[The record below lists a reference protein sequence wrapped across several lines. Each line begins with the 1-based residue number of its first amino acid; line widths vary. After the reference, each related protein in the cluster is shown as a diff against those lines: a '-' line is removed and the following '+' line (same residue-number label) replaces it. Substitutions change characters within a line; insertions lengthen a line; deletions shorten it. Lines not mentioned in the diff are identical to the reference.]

1 MEALIVIRAFPVIVQ
16 RIGDFS
22 KQFFP
27 TPLRIVTFRDNFLK
41 SLKRHRT
48 HFMGEGIS
56 NLSRK
61 EQVIR
66 KAAELFK
73 EKGYAAASM
82 RDLAQLLGIEA
93 ASLYSHIKSKEEIL
107 RSLCFDM
114 AAEFRK
120 SLEEVEKEDVSAS
133 EKLKKGI
140 IGHIQ
145 VMAKDLT
152 ASAVFMNE
160 HRHLSQPY
168 LRDFLL
174 LRINYINR
182 FKSII
187 EEGVRNGEF
196 KNNIDKKLAVMTLF
210 SSLNWMPMWYDPGS
224 AIDPQQLG
232 YQLADM
238 LVNGLKKL

>member
-1 MEALIVIRAFPVIVQ
+1 MEAV
-16 RIGDFS
+16 G
-22 KQFFP
+22 
-27 TPLRIVTFRDNFLK
+27 
-41 SLKRHRT
+41 
-48 HFMGEGIS
+48 

-66 KAAELFK
+66 KAAELFR
-73 EKGYAAASM
+73 EKGYAASSM
-82 RDLAQLLGIEA
+82 RDLAQMLGIEA

-107 RSLCFDM
+107 QSLCFDM

-120 SLEEVEKEDVSAS
+120 SLQEVEKQGGSAS
-133 EKLKKGI
+133 QKLRNGI

-145 VMAKDLT
+145 VMAKDLI

-182 FKSII
+182 FKDFI
-187 EEGVRNGEF
+187 EEGIENGEF
-196 KNNIDKKLAVMTLF
+196 KKGIDKKLAVMTLF
-210 SSLNWMPMWYDPGS
+210 SSLNWMPQWYDPKNN
-224 AIDPQQLG
+224 IVPIELG
-232 YQLADM
+232 EQLAEM
-238 LVNGLKKL
+238 LVNGLKK

>member
-1 MEALIVIRAFPVIVQ
+1 MEGV
-16 RIGDFS
+16 G
-22 KQFFP
+22 
-27 TPLRIVTFRDNFLK
+27 
-41 SLKRHRT
+41 
-48 HFMGEGIS
+48 

-66 KAAELFK
+66 SAAALFR
-73 EKGYAAASM
+73 EKGYAASSM
-82 RDLAQLLGIEA
+82 RDLAQKLGIEA

-107 RSLCFDM
+107 QSLCFDM

-120 SLEEVEKEDVSAS
+120 SLADVESKNVTSTD
-133 EKLKKGI
+133 KLRLGI

-182 FKSII
+182 FKAII
-187 EEGVRNGEF
+187 EEGARTGEF
-196 KNNIDKKLAVMTLF
+196 KDRIDKKLAVMTLF
-210 SSLNWMPMWYDPGS
+210 SSLNWMPLWYDPS
-224 AIDPQQLG
+224 SKIDPNDLG
-232 YQLADM
+232 QQLADM
-238 LVNGLKKL
+238 LVNGLKQN

>member
-1 MEALIVIRAFPVIVQ
+1 MA
-16 RIGDFS
+16 
-22 KQFFP
+22 
-27 TPLRIVTFRDNFLK
+27 
-41 SLKRHRT
+41 
-48 HFMGEGIS
+48 EGIS

-114 AAEFRK
+114 ATEFRK
-120 SLEEVEKEDVSAS
+120 SLEEVEKENVPAS

-140 IGHIQ
+140 IAHIQ

-160 HRHLSQPY
+160 HRHLSQPF

-187 EEGVRNGEF
+187 EEGVRTGEF
-196 KNNIDKKLAVMTLF
+196 KDSIDKKLAVMTLF

-238 LVNGLKKL
+238 LVNGLKKE

>member
-1 MEALIVIRAFPVIVQ
+1 MSDAIA
-16 RIGDFS
+16 
-22 KQFFP
+22 
-27 TPLRIVTFRDNFLK
+27 
-41 SLKRHRT
+41 
-48 HFMGEGIS
+48 

-73 EKGYAAASM
+73 DKGYAAASM

-107 RSLCFDM
+107 RNLCFDM

-120 SLEEVEKEDVSAS
+120 SLEEVEKQNISAS
-133 EKLKKGI
+133 EKLRKGI
-140 IGHIQ
+140 IGHVQ

-187 EEGVRNGEF
+187 EEGVQSGEF
-196 KNNIDKKLAVMTLF
+196 KKNIDTKLAVMTLF
-210 SSLNWMPMWYDPGS
+210 SSLNWMPLWYSPTSSIEPKELG
-224 AIDPQQLG
+224 QQL
-232 YQLADM
+232 ANM
-238 LVNGLKKL
+238 LVNGLKQN

>member
-1 MEALIVIRAFPVIVQ
+1 M
-16 RIGDFS
+16 S
-22 KQFFP
+22 
-27 TPLRIVTFRDNFLK
+27 
-41 SLKRHRT
+41 
-48 HFMGEGIS
+48 EGIS

-73 EKGYAAASM
+73 QKGYAAASM

-120 SLEEVEKEDVSAS
+120 SLEEVEKENVSAS

-168 LRDFLL
+168 LRDFLF

-187 EEGVRNGEF
+187 EEGVKNGEF
-196 KNNIDKKLAVMTLF
+196 KSTIDKKLAVMTLF

-238 LVNGLKKL
+238 LVNGLKKV

>member
-1 MEALIVIRAFPVIVQ
+1 M
-16 RIGDFS
+16 
-22 KQFFP
+22 
-27 TPLRIVTFRDNFLK
+27 
-41 SLKRHRT
+41 
-48 HFMGEGIS
+48 EGIA

-73 EKGYAAASM
+73 DKGYAAASM

-114 AAEFRK
+114 ATEFRK
-120 SLEEVEKEDVSAS
+120 SLEEVEKQNLPAS
-133 EKLKKGI
+133 EKLRKGI
-140 IGHIQ
+140 VGHIQ

-160 HRHLSQPY
+160 HRHLSQPF

-182 FKSII
+182 FKNII
-187 EEGVRNGEF
+187 EQGIASGEF
-196 KNNIDKKLAVMTLF
+196 KNTIDKKLAVMTLF
-210 SSLNWMPMWYDPGS
+210 SSLNWMPMWYDPAGLIEPTELG
-224 AIDPQQLG
+224 AQLS
-232 YQLADM
+232 DM
-238 LVNGLKKL
+238 LVNGLKQNSK

>member
-1 MEALIVIRAFPVIVQ
+1 M
-16 RIGDFS
+16 S
-22 KQFFP
+22 
-27 TPLRIVTFRDNFLK
+27 
-41 SLKRHRT
+41 
-48 HFMGEGIS
+48 EGIS

-73 EKGYAAASM
+73 DKGYAAASM

-120 SLEEVEKEDVSAS
+120 SLDEVEKQNVTAS
-133 EKLKKGI
+133 EKLKRGI

-168 LRDFLL
+168 LRDFLF

-187 EEGVRNGEF
+187 EEGVQNGEF
-196 KNNIDKKLAVMTLF
+196 KSSIDKKLAVMTLF

-238 LVNGLKKL
+238 LVNGLKRV

>member
-1 MEALIVIRAFPVIVQ
+1 MTEAIA
-16 RIGDFS
+16 
-22 KQFFP
+22 
-27 TPLRIVTFRDNFLK
+27 
-41 SLKRHRT
+41 
-48 HFMGEGIS
+48 

-73 EKGYAAASM
+73 DKGYAAASM

-114 AAEFRK
+114 ATEFRK
-120 SLEEVEKEDVSAS
+120 SLEEVEKQNLSAS
-133 EKLKKGI
+133 EKLRNGI
-140 IGHIQ
+140 IGHIR

-182 FKSII
+182 FKTII

-196 KNNIDKKLAVMTLF
+196 KKTIDRKLAVMTLF
-210 SSLNWMPMWYDPGS
+210 SSLNWMPMWYDPSGG
-224 AIDPQQLG
+224 IIEPVELGIQLSE
-232 YQLADM
+232 M
-238 LVNGLKKL
+238 LVNGLKQNSK

>member
-1 MEALIVIRAFPVIVQ
+1 MEIA
-16 RIGDFS
+16 G
-22 KQFFP
+22 
-27 TPLRIVTFRDNFLK
+27 
-41 SLKRHRT
+41 
-48 HFMGEGIS
+48 

-66 KAAELFK
+66 SAAELFR
-73 EKGYAAASM
+73 EKGYAASSM
-82 RDLAQLLGIEA
+82 RDLAQKLGIEA

-107 RSLCFDM
+107 QHLCFDM
-114 AAEFRK
+114 AGEFRK
-120 SLEEVEKEDVSAS
+120 SLAEVEKKEVTAS
-133 EKLKKGI
+133 EKLKLGI

-187 EEGVRNGEF
+187 EEGARQGEF
-196 KNNIDKKLAVMTLF
+196 KDSIDKKLAVMTLF
-210 SSLNWMPMWYDPGS
+210 SSLNWMPMWYDPS
-224 AIDPQQLG
+224 SKIVPQDLG
-232 YQLADM
+232 QQLADM
-238 LVNGLKKL
+238 LVNGLKK

>member
-1 MEALIVIRAFPVIVQ
+1 MEAV
-16 RIGDFS
+16 G
-22 KQFFP
+22 
-27 TPLRIVTFRDNFLK
+27 
-41 SLKRHRT
+41 
-48 HFMGEGIS
+48 

-66 KAAELFK
+66 SAAELFR
-73 EKGYAAASM
+73 EKGYAASSM
-82 RDLAQLLGIEA
+82 RDLAQKLGIEA

-107 RSLCFDM
+107 QHLCFDM

-120 SLEEVEKEDVSAS
+120 SLAEVEKQNVSAS
-133 EKLKKGI
+133 EKLRLGI

-187 EEGVRNGEF
+187 EEGARQGEF
-196 KNNIDKKLAVMTLF
+196 KDTIDKKLAVMTLF
-210 SSLNWMPMWYDPGS
+210 SSLNWMPMWYDPS
-224 AIDPQQLG
+224 SKIVPHDLG
-232 YQLADM
+232 QQLADM
-238 LVNGLKKL
+238 LVNGLKK

>member
-1 MEALIVIRAFPVIVQ
+1 MSDAIA
-16 RIGDFS
+16 
-22 KQFFP
+22 
-27 TPLRIVTFRDNFLK
+27 
-41 SLKRHRT
+41 
-48 HFMGEGIS
+48 

-73 EKGYAAASM
+73 DKGYAAASM

-120 SLEEVEKEDVSAS
+120 SLDEVEKQKVTAT
-133 EKLKKGI
+133 EKLRNGI

-182 FKSII
+182 FKSIL

-196 KNNIDKKLAVMTLF
+196 KDSIDKKLAVMTLF
-210 SSLNWMPMWYDPGS
+210 SSLNWMPMWYDPSS
-224 AIDPQQLG
+224 AIDPSQLG
-232 YQLADM
+232 AQLADM
-238 LVNGLKKL
+238 LVNGLRKNS

>member
-1 MEALIVIRAFPVIVQ
+1 MAE
-16 RIGDFS
+16 
-22 KQFFP
+22 
-27 TPLRIVTFRDNFLK
+27 PLT
-41 SLKRHRT
+41 
-48 HFMGEGIS
+48 

-66 KAAELFK
+66 KAAELFR

-82 RDLAQLLGIEA
+82 RDLAQMLGIEA

-107 RSLCFDM
+107 RTLCFDM
-114 AAEFRK
+114 AAEFRA
-120 SLEEVEKEDVSAS
+120 SLNDVENQNISAP
-133 EKLKKGI
+133 EKLQRGI

-145 VMAKDLT
+145 VMARDLT

-182 FKSII
+182 FKKII
-187 EEGVRNGEF
+187 EDGVMSGEF
-196 KNNIDKKLAVMTLF
+196 KDTIDRKLAVMTLF

-224 AIDPQQLG
+224 GIDPVQLG
-232 YQLADM
+232 NQLSDM
-238 LVNGLKKL
+238 LVNGLKKDH

>member
-1 MEALIVIRAFPVIVQ
+1 MEGV
-16 RIGDFS
+16 G
-22 KQFFP
+22 
-27 TPLRIVTFRDNFLK
+27 
-41 SLKRHRT
+41 
-48 HFMGEGIS
+48 

-66 KAAELFK
+66 SAAELFR
-73 EKGYAAASM
+73 EKGYAASSM
-82 RDLAQLLGIEA
+82 RDLAQKLGIEA

-107 RSLCFDM
+107 QSLCFDM

-120 SLEEVEKEDVSAS
+120 SLAEVESK
-133 EKLKKGI
+133 KLTATDKLRLGI

-187 EEGVRNGEF
+187 EEGARTGEF
-196 KNNIDKKLAVMTLF
+196 KDGIDKKLAVMTLF
-210 SSLNWMPMWYDPGS
+210 SSLNWMPLWYDPS
-224 AIDPQQLG
+224 SKIDPNDLG
-232 YQLADM
+232 QQLADM
-238 LVNGLKKL
+238 LVNGLKKN

>member
-1 MEALIVIRAFPVIVQ
+1 MEAAV
-16 RIGDFS
+16 
-22 KQFFP
+22 
-27 TPLRIVTFRDNFLK
+27 
-41 SLKRHRT
+41 
-48 HFMGEGIS
+48 

-66 KAAELFK
+66 KAAELFR

-82 RDLAQLLGIEA
+82 RDLAQKLGIEA

-107 RSLCFDM
+107 QSLCFDM

-120 SLEEVEKEDVSAS
+120 SLQEVEKQTGSAS
-133 EKLKKGI
+133 EKLKNGI

-182 FKSII
+182 FKDII
-187 EEGVRNGEF
+187 EQGMKSGEF
-196 KNNIDKKLAVMTLF
+196 KNNIDKKMAVMTLF
-210 SSLNWMPMWYDPGS
+210 SSLNWMPQWYDPTS
-224 AIDPQQLG
+224 NIVPAELG
-232 YQLADM
+232 QQLADM
-238 LVNGLKKL
+238 LVNGLKRQA

>member
-1 MEALIVIRAFPVIVQ
+1 MEGV
-16 RIGDFS
+16 
-22 KQFFP
+22 
-27 TPLRIVTFRDNFLK
+27 
-41 SLKRHRT
+41 
-48 HFMGEGIS
+48 S

-66 KAAELFK
+66 KAAELFRT
-73 EKGYAAASM
+73 KGYAASSM
-82 RDLAQLLGIEA
+82 RDLAQMLGIEA

-107 RSLCFDM
+107 QNLCFDM
-114 AAEFRK
+114 ATEFRK
-120 SLEEVEKEDVSAS
+120 SLDEVEKQKGPAS
-133 EKLKKGI
+133 EKLKNGI

-182 FKSII
+182 FKTII
-187 EEGVRNGEF
+187 EEGIRSGEF
-196 KNNIDKKLAVMTLF
+196 KSSIDKKLAVMTLF
-210 SSLNWMPMWYDPGS
+210 SSLNWMPQWYDPNS
-224 AIDPQQLG
+224 NIIPVQLG
-232 YQLADM
+232 QQLADM
-238 LVNGLKKL
+238 LVNGLKKQP

>member
-1 MEALIVIRAFPVIVQ
+1 LPNFCDLVNMAE
-16 RIGDFS
+16 
-22 KQFFP
+22 
-27 TPLRIVTFRDNFLK
+27 TVT
-41 SLKRHRT
+41 
-48 HFMGEGIS
+48 

-107 RSLCFDM
+107 RNLCFDM

-120 SLEEVEKEDVSAS
+120 SLEEVEKQHVPAT
-133 EKLKKGI
+133 EKLRLGI

-145 VMAKDLT
+145 VMSKDLT

-182 FKSII
+182 FKTII
-187 EEGVRNGEF
+187 EEGMDKGEF
-196 KNNIDKKLAVMTLF
+196 KSSIDKKLAVMTLF
-210 SSLNWMPMWYDPGS
+210 SSLNWMPMWYDPSG
-224 AIDPQQLG
+224 IIEPVELG
-232 YQLADM
+232 VQLADM
-238 LVNGLKKL
+238 LVNGLKKN

>member
-1 MEALIVIRAFPVIVQ
+1 MSEALA
-16 RIGDFS
+16 
-22 KQFFP
+22 
-27 TPLRIVTFRDNFLK
+27 
-41 SLKRHRT
+41 
-48 HFMGEGIS
+48 

-73 EKGYAAASM
+73 DKGYAAASM

-107 RSLCFDM
+107 RTLCFDM
-114 AAEFRK
+114 ATEFRS
-120 SLEEVEKEDVSAS
+120 SLDEVEKQNVSS
-133 EKLKKGI
+133 TEKLRRGI

-145 VMAKDLT
+145 VMARDLT

-182 FKSII
+182 FKKII
-187 EEGVRNGEF
+187 EDGIKSGEF
-196 KNNIDKKLAVMTLF
+196 RATIDKKLAVMTLF
-210 SSLNWMPMWYDPGS
+210 SSLNWMPMWYDPVGT
-224 AIDPQQLG
+224 IEPVELG
-232 YQLADM
+232 IQLADM
-238 LVNGLKKL
+238 LVNGIKKN

>member
-1 MEALIVIRAFPVIVQ
+1 MTEAIA
-16 RIGDFS
+16 
-22 KQFFP
+22 
-27 TPLRIVTFRDNFLK
+27 
-41 SLKRHRT
+41 
-48 HFMGEGIS
+48 

-107 RSLCFDM
+107 QNLCFDM

-120 SLEEVEKEDVSAS
+120 SLEQVEKQNLSAT
-133 EKLKKGI
+133 EKLRHGI

-160 HRHLSQPY
+160 HRHLSQPF

-182 FKSII
+182 FKTIL
-187 EEGVRNGEF
+187 EEGVRTGEF
-196 KNNIDKKLAVMTLF
+196 KSTIDKKLAVMTLF
-210 SSLNWMPMWYDPGS
+210 SSLNWMPMWYDPTS
-224 AIDPQQLG
+224 IIDPVQLG
-232 YQLADM
+232 IQLADM
-238 LVNGLKKL
+238 LVNGLKQNPK

>member
-1 MEALIVIRAFPVIVQ
+1 MEAVV
-16 RIGDFS
+16 
-22 KQFFP
+22 
-27 TPLRIVTFRDNFLK
+27 
-41 SLKRHRT
+41 
-48 HFMGEGIS
+48 

-66 KAAELFK
+66 KAAELFR
-73 EKGYAAASM
+73 EKGYAASSM
-82 RDLAQLLGIEA
+82 RDLAQKLGIEA

-107 RSLCFDM
+107 HSLCFDM

-120 SLEEVEKEDVSAS
+120 SLIEVEKLNVSAS
-133 EKLKKGI
+133 ERLRLGI
-140 IGHIQ
+140 IGHVE

-182 FKSII
+182 FKAMI
-187 EEGVRNGEF
+187 ELGVKNGEF
-196 KNNIDKKLAVMTLF
+196 KNTINTKLAVMTLF
-210 SSLNWMPMWYDPGS
+210 SSLNWMPQWYDPGS
-224 AIDPQQLG
+224 LIQPAELGQQLS
-232 YQLADM
+232 DM
-238 LVNGLKKL
+238 LVNGLKK

>member
-1 MEALIVIRAFPVIVQ
+1 MEDVA
-16 RIGDFS
+16 
-22 KQFFP
+22 
-27 TPLRIVTFRDNFLK
+27 
-41 SLKRHRT
+41 
-48 HFMGEGIS
+48 

-61 EQVIR
+61 GQVIR
-66 KAAELFK
+66 SAAELFK

-82 RDLAQLLGIEA
+82 RDLAQKLGIEA

-107 RSLCFDM
+107 RTLCFDM
-114 AAEFRK
+114 AAEFRA
-120 SLEEVEKEDVSAS
+120 SLDDVERRDATAS
-133 EKLKKGI
+133 ERLRLGI

-182 FKSII
+182 FKAMI
-187 EEGVRNGEF
+187 EEGIRQGEF
-196 KNNIDKKLAVMTLF
+196 KSTIDTKLAVMTLF
-210 SSLNWMPMWYDPGS
+210 SSLNWMPMWYSPDGS
-224 AIDPQQLG
+224 IEPTDLG
-232 YQLADM
+232 RQLADM
-238 LVNGLKKL
+238 LINGLKQVQ